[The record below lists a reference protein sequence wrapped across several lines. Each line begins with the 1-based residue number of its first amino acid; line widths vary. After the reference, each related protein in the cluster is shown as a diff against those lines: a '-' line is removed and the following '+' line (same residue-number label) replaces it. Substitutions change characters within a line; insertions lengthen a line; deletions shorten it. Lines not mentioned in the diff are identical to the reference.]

1 MIQEAQDI
9 AKATL
14 AACAAFQS
22 LVDAGDA
29 TEALEHIYHDSFPT
43 PISGGDAHGR
53 AELTALRP
61 CAIVYTEDNQGF
73 VVRRDAMG
81 MEDCWNATGVIHF
94 VLFRNVPDADKD
106 NPSKVDTDFR
116 TVIGNIVS
124 QMIAVSETAG
134 YLATKQFSVSG
145 PTRTPKKELKDIG
158 DAQLAEIIAAW
169 GPGE

>member
-1 MIQEAQDI
+1 MIQDAQDI

-29 TEALEHIYHDSFPT
+29 AEAAEHIYHDSFPT
-43 PISGGDAHGR
+43 PESGNAEHGR

-94 VLFRNVPDADKD
+94 VIFRNVPAADV
-106 NPSKVDTDFR
+106 NLPSKVDTDFR
-116 TVIGNIVS
+116 TVLGNIVS
-124 QMIAVSETAG
+124 QMIGLSETAG
-134 YLATKQFSVSG
+134 YLATKQFTVSG
-145 PTRTPKKELKDIG
+145 PARTPKKELKDIG
-158 DAQLAEIIAAW
+158 DAQVAEIVAAW

>member
-9 AKATL
+9 ARATL

-22 LVDAGDA
+22 LVDADDA

-43 PISGGDAHGR
+43 PISGGDVHGR